1 MGASRN
7 SQLEVFAQRT
17 GVRPASGERLNVLLH
32 LQKNAFELIKMVE
45 LEISGIRDGDGFWGG
60 CDPLYGCISSIR
72 DRYERLCQVEKAL
85 REDAA

>member
-17 GVRPASGERLNVLLH
+17 GVRPAHGERLEVLLH
-32 LQKNAFELIKMVE
+32 LSEEAFELIKMVE

-60 CDPLYGCISSIR
+60 GEPLCGCTRSIR
-72 DRYERLCQVEKAL
+72 DHYERLCQVEKAL